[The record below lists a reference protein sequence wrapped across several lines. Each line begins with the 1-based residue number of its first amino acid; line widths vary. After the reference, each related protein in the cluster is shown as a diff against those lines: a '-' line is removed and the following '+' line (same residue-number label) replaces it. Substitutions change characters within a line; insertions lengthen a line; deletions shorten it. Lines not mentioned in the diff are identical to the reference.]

1 MAHLVQNRLL
11 APTVLVAASLLL
23 NGFLISRG
31 ARTGN
36 DSAGYLAGGQALL
49 EGDASVGR
57 PGGWYLLKAAIA
69 GSEALT
75 GGLTGL
81 LVLQVIVAGLA
92 CLAVYALT
100 AQLNGVRAGVFAG
113 ALLIADL
120 DIARF
125 HAYVLTDSLYTSLVP
140 IAVLTIYWADER
152 GPSWRHVVALGVAG
166 LCAALRPNG
175 WLMPVV
181 ALGYWSYPAFRR
193 RPWLIGP
200 LAAGAVAATVWVLA
214 PTIGQVI
221 DFEDPGG
228 YLQRGE
234 VVADL
239 HTWLLPMPQE
249 AVTTTLADY
258 MRQHP
263 AETFALGVARVG
275 AELAHVRPVYSAA
288 HNALIFVMVAVVY
301 PLAAVGFWLARTQ
314 RLAQLMLATIVT
326 QLLIVFVTGADWD
339 GRYVLFVFPLVLGF
353 AGCGIARVQAS
364 LAGRWRYGVIYSA
377 ADRARG

>member
-1 MAHLVQNRLL
+1 MARLVQNRLL

-36 DSAGYLAGGQALL
+36 DSAGYMAGALALL

-57 PGGWYLLKAAIA
+57 PGGWFVLKSAIA
-69 GSEALT
+69 ASEALT

-92 CLAVYALT
+92 CIAVFKMAEH
-100 AQLNGVRAGVFAG
+100 LNGVRAGVYASV
-113 ALLIADL
+113 LLVADV

-125 HAYVLTDSLYTSLVP
+125 HAYVLTDSLYTSLLA
-140 IAVLTIYWADER
+140 IAVLAIYWAGER
-152 GPSWRHVVALGVAG
+152 GTSWRHVVALGVTG
-166 LCAALRPNG
+166 LCAAVRPNG
-175 WLMPVV
+175 WLVPMV
-181 ALGYWSYPAFRR
+181 ALGYWWYPAFRR
-193 RPWLIGP
+193 RPWLVGP
-200 LAAGAVAATVWVLA
+200 LAAGALAALVWVLTPA
-214 PTIGQVI
+214 ITQVI

-239 HTWLLPMPQE
+239 HTWLLRMPQE
-249 AVTTTLADY
+249 PTAMPVADY
-258 MRQHP
+258 VFRHP
-263 AETFALGVARVG
+263 GETLVLALTRLA

-288 HNALIFVMVAVVY
+288 HNAVILVMVVAIY
-301 PLAAVGFWLARTQ
+301 PLAAIGFWLARSQ

-326 QLLIVFVTGADWD
+326 QLLIVCVTGADWD

-353 AGCGIARVQAS
+353 AGCGIAWMQTS
-364 LAGRWRYGVIYSA
+364 LGRRWRYGVIYSA